1 MSVPKDTGTADT
13 PPEPS
18 SIGTCDLIAPGLG
31 SSEVRTKRSGP
42 LRSSSHSDERF
53 RGRQGEKTS
62 SASVP
67 EGTVASGV
75 LPLPLAL
82 WGVGWCLDL
91 GREFMRM
98 RCTSPQSSP
107 PSCSLSEPRGATA
120 PRGSRCVGVL
130 AMSGPEGL
138 GTVNTPLPL
147 ALGVVWWCSTPRC
160 GSETR
165 ETALPEDLAASRA
178 LINARISSSIVA

>member
-42 LRSSSHSDERF
+42 LRSSSHSGERF

-62 SASVP
+62 SASIQ
-67 EGTVASGV
+67 ECTVASGV

-82 WGVGWCLDL
+82 LGVCRRVTL
-91 GREFMRM
+91 GSGCVRM
-98 RCTSPQSSP
+98 RAKSPLYASP
-107 PSCSLSEPRGATA
+107 EILSEPRGLVS
-120 PRGSRCVGVL
+120 PKGSRCVGVSTV
-130 AMSGPEGL
+130 SGPEGL
-138 GTVNTPLPL
+138 GTIDTPLPL
-147 ALGVVWWCSTPRC
+147 ALSGVWWCSTPRC

-178 LINARISSSIVA
+178 LIKVRISSNMMV